1 MFNVNTKCVP
11 KCALIL
17 ANTVLYAILFY
28 FKDLLDFCMTD
39 GESQESMRLDIFDVH
54 SQ

>member
-1 MFNVNTKCVP
+1 MP

-28 FKDLLDFCMTD
+28 FKDLLDFSMTN
-39 GESQESMRLDIFDVH
+39 GESQESMCLDIYDVL